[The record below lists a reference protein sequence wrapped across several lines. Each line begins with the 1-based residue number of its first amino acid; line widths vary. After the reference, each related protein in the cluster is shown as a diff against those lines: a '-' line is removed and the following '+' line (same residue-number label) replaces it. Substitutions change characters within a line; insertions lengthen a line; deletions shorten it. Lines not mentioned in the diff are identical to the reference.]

1 MTTTPPVWASFE
13 LERWQSDWEQKVE
26 INIADSG
33 VDPVPLGELLQ
44 GEVDQLAEHRL
55 HYPEVNG
62 TERLRQRIAALYPCA
77 RPEQVLVTVGAA
89 EANSLVTQLLVSP
102 GERVAVMT
110 PGYQQVRGLAAN
122 AGADVVD
129 LALDRHRGWQLDL
142 GVLDE
147 AVQPGTSLVS
157 INTPNN
163 PTGALLSDEEL
174 DAVVA
179 AADRV
184 GAWVHSDEVYR
195 GSELDGPESPSAWG
209 RHDKVLAVGS
219 LSKAYGLSGLRVGWV
234 VGPEDVITQLWRRHE
249 YATISTA
256 SLSMV
261 LAEVALEPTT
271 RQRLL
276 DRQRALALAGRQTL
290 LDWVAAHPELVA
302 IEPPASTALGL
313 PRLLRATD
321 SVAVA
326 TAIREQADVLV
337 CPGVYLGAESHLRLS
352 HALDP
357 ARTDEALDRIASV
370 LTAMH

>member
-1 MTTTPPVWASFE
+1 MAADREHT
-13 LERWQSDWEQKVE
+13 VE
-26 INIADSG
+26 IN
-33 VDPVPLGELLQ
+33 
-44 GEVDQLAEHRL
+44 LA
-55 HYPEVNG
+55 
-62 TERLRQRIAALYPCA
+62 
-77 RPEQVLVTVGAA
+77 VTPA
-89 EANSLVTQLLVSP
+89 TRLVS
-102 GERVAVMT
+102 V
-110 PGYQQVRGLAAN
+110 
-122 AGADVVD
+122 
-129 LALDRHRGWQLDL
+129 
-142 GVLDE
+142 
-147 AVQPGTSLVS
+147 
-157 INTPNN
+157 NTPNN
-163 PTGALLSDEEL
+163 RTGTVLSSDEL
-174 DAVVA
+174 DGVVA
-179 AADRV
+179 AAERA
-184 GAWVHSDEVYR
+184 GAWVHSDEVYA
-195 GSELDGPESPSAWG
+195 GSELDGAHAPSAWG
-209 RHDKVLAVGS
+209 RYDRVLVVGS